1 MSRHQAPEELLL
13 DFAAGALPQGP
24 SLAVALHVALDPA
37 ARRTV
42 QDFQAVG
49 GALLE
54 SENATP
60 FEEFALDKVLGK
72 LDGIPVEAAPVAPKP
87 VPGFEWAPAPLL
99 PYLGRNPRWHKAL
112 GGFENIP
119 IHIPGDTHRVELLRL
134 MPGRGLPQHHHVGQE
149 YTVVMHGGFTD
160 STGNYGVGDFAVGPG
175 EHDHEPVADTDDGQP
190 CIALIVLERPIV
202 LTGPWGRWFNPLVKR
217 GWL

>member
-1 MSRHQAPEELLL
+1 MSHQAPEELLL
-13 DFAAGALPQGP
+13 DYAVGALPEGP
-24 SLAVALHVALDPA
+24 SLAVSLHVALDPA

-42 QDFQAVG
+42 QDFQAIG

-54 SENATP
+54 TESVP
-60 FEEFALDKVLGK
+60 VFGEEFALDQVLAK
-72 LDGIPVEAAPVAPKP
+72 LDATPVEARPEAPKP
-87 VPGFEWAPAPLL
+87 LAGFEWAPSPLL
-99 PYLGRNPRWHKAL
+99 PYLGRTPRWRKAI

-119 IHIPGDTHRVELLRL
+119 IHIPGDMHRVEILRL
-134 MPGRGLPQHHHVGQE
+134 MPGRGLPQHHHTGNE
-149 YTVVMHGGFTD
+149 YTIVMHGGFTD
-160 STGNYGVGDFAVGPG
+160 NTGNYGVGDFAMGPG
-175 EHDHEPVADTDDGQP
+175 SHDHEPIADTDDGQP